1 MTKLERLEAALVKAD
16 AAGNADDA
24 RALAAEVRRLRAEQ
38 ASGMPSERRQPE
50 DRFVGVGREVGP
62 AMAMLDEEGKR
73 QALETGALGALGIAV
88 GPVFAA
94 ATRGV
99 GTAIPALQRFT
110 QPLAASFES
119 AGLRTGLSPQ
129 TPAVVSGTTRA
140 VGAALPAGTAAEIAE
155 PGSFEEGAALG
166 LATPVVIKAAS
177 KVMAPKGPTT
187 RAVQKASQEKYGEVE
202 KANVRIKP
210 TAFNALALRLQ
221 KVADDLEFIPESHMG
236 VQSALNSF
244 ANQASKNEMVNLTKL
259 DKLRRVVARKA
270 AARGGEQGRIGAAM
284 VTEIDSFINNTV
296 PKAVVQQLET
306 ARDLWAKMTRSKVIE
321 NTLSAALRSEREPAT
336 AIPKKFKELAES
348 PSKQSTFR
356 SFSPEEQ
363 ELIKKIGDGSI
374 TMNMLQAPS
383 AFAPPR
389 MRDVLSEKALLPSAL
404 LTATGAA
411 ASPGAAMLAA
421 MTGYGSRQFANRLA
435 QTQAERLALQVR
447 MGRAPQQY
455 VFEPQI
461 FPQVLPAY
469 AVNE

>member
-1 MTKLERLEAALVKAD
+1 
-16 AAGNADDA
+16 
-24 RALAAEVRRLRAEQ
+24 
-38 ASGMPSERRQPE
+38 
-50 DRFVGVGREVGP
+50 
-62 AMAMLDEEGKR
+62 
-73 QALETGALGALGIAV
+73 
-88 GPVFAA
+88 
-94 ATRGV
+94 
-99 GTAIPALQRFT
+99 
-110 QPLAASFES
+110 
-119 AGLRTGLSPQ
+119 
-129 TPAVVSGTTRA
+129 
-140 VGAALPAGTAAEIAE
+140 
-155 PGSFEEGAALG
+155 
-166 LATPVVIKAAS
+166 
-177 KVMAPKGPTT
+177 MAPKGPTT

-321 NTLSAALRSEREPAT
+321 NTLGAALRSEREPAT

-461 FPQVLPAY
+461 FPQVLPTY